1 MADSKQKVKKE
12 EAQIKAVD
20 QKKQTN
26 TITTIPPKLVGVL
39 ADEVAKTLLQRLP
52 GMLPYSSRSS
62 KKKKSNKNN
71 KRIEYG
77 VFLDTSAIIDGRIF
91 DVIHIGFVNGVICI
105 PESILMEL
113 KHIADSQDTVKRERG
128 RKGLEYLEKLKKTK
142 EAKVIIADESVDKK
156 LAQDTKM
163 EVDERLI
170 RLAKF
175 HKGKIITCDYN
186 LEKKANIQGVK
197 TINMN
202 ALANVLK
209 ITAVPGEAVHVKLLH
224 TGKDQTQ
231 GVGYLDDG
239 TMLVVENGSTEVGR
253 SIDVVISRVI
263 QTATGRILFAKKI

>member
-1 MADSKQKVKKE
+1 MAKSKNNQQKAKTVSASIPKEDKKS
-12 EAQIKAVD
+12 VG
-20 QKKQTN
+20 
-26 TITTIPPKLVGVL
+26 TIATIPPKLVGAL

-52 GMLPYSSRSS
+52 GMIPHPSGNRKKKPKKS
-62 KKKKSNKNN
+62 KKIDNG
-71 KRIEYG
+71 I
-77 VFLDTSAIIDGRIF
+77 FLDTSAIIDGRIF
-91 DVIHIGFVNGVICI
+91 DVINLGFVNGVICI

-142 EAKVIIADESVDKK
+142 ENKVLVADESVDKRIDGDK
-156 LAQDTKM
+156 TI

-186 LEKKANIQGVK
+186 LEKKANIQNVK

-209 ITAVPGEAVHVKLLH
+209 ITAVPGEAIHVKLLH

-231 GVGYLDDG
+231 GVGYMDDG
-239 TMLVVENGSTEVGR
+239 TMIVVESAAGEVGR
-253 SIDVVISRVI
+253 SVDVVISRVI

>member
-1 MADSKQKVKKE
+1 MKPVEKKVE
-12 EAQIKAVD
+12 EKSSEHKDHQSGLPAIF
-20 QKKQTN
+20 T
-26 TITTIPPKLVGVL
+26 PKTVGML
-39 ADEVAKTLLQRLP
+39 ADEIAKTLVGRFPLP
-52 GMLPYSSRSS
+52 TMHTSRKKKSS
-62 KKKKSNKNN
+62 KKT

-91 DVIHIGFVNGVICI
+91 DVINLGFVNGPICI
-105 PESILMEL
+105 AESILMEL

-128 RKGLEYLEKLKKTK
+128 RKGLEYLEKLKKNR
-142 EAKVIIADESVDKK
+142 EVKVIIADESVDKK
-156 LAQDTKM
+156 LDDKSI

-170 RLAKF
+170 RVTKY

-209 ITAVPGEAVHVKLLH
+209 VTAVPGEAVHIKLQH
-224 TGKDQTQ
+224 VGKDNTQ

-239 TMLVVENGSTEVGR
+239 TMIVVEQGSEEVGKM
-253 SIDVVISRVI
+253 IDVVIARVI
-263 QTATGRILFAKKI
+263 QTATGRILFGKKI